1 MYFSRIARDGRKQLT
16 KSHLQNC
23 AEYAYV
29 IGKKFAVP
37 EMCRLTALL
46 HDLGKLTLNFIEYL
60 TRSYREQQLGHKP
73 TGRGSVIHAT
83 QGAKFLYESEPRSK
97 DLLVALVREI
107 SAICIA
113 NHHGSLMD
121 GISPDGDTPFQ
132 DRLIKDNNK
141 LFYVEVIQTAAKEIP
156 SAISELPYVL
166 ERCESELRHFI
177 YKCAANNLNLPFMIH
192 LLVKSVFSCLVDS
205 DRYNAYCFEAQ
216 LPLEDEIIIPPW
228 EDYSRRLEQH
238 IATFSVDSEI
248 NAIRHDI
255 SERCLSAAER
265 DKGIYLLDVPTGG
278 GKTLSSLRFALNHA
292 KKYGLERIIYV
303 IPYLSVLEQTAK
315 DIKTALRCQD
325 DDQFILEHHSNFV
338 VSDNEEEAQ
347 AHRLLTDRWDSPI
360 IITTMVQFLESIYS
374 CKSSDLRKLHNMANA
389 VYVFDEV
396 QSMPLKCTYL
406 FNEAV
411 NYLHYCASCTIL
423 LCTATQPPLGQV
435 SKPVYLS
442 KSSSLI
448 PDMTESFKKLK
459 RTNLKD
465 CTTRSGYSIPALRD
479 FVLAKFKS
487 EQNCLVILNTKAD
500 AARLYIELKNYSK
513 DHSQEQI
520 DLLHL
525 STSMCPAH
533 RLDTI
538 DYIKE
543 KKQENILCIST
554 QLIEAGVD
562 ISFGCVVRAIA
573 GLDSIAQAA
582 GRCNRNGEDPNGKN
596 VYIVNLAEEN
606 LSRLPDIKS
615 GADITYQI
623 LGNKPLDLLSSDV
636 VALYYKKYYYNRD
649 FQLSYP
655 VNENGYLYDLLSRN
669 QKGYGAL
676 KNRGRGEKC
685 PALGQAFKTAGDLF
699 SVIDRRTVGVL
710 VPYKKGSE
718 LARKYEKADYKT
730 RKLLLREIGRYSVS
744 LYPYQIE
751 KLHELRALTHID
763 GDILFLD
770 SGYYEDEKLGVI
782 YDKKKDLLM
791 V

>member
-97 DLLVALVREI
+97 DLIVALVREI

-156 SAISELPYVL
+156 SAISELPDVL
-166 ERCESELRHFI
+166 ERCESELRSFFG
-177 YKCAANNLNLPFMIH
+177 KCSTNNLNIFFMIH
-192 LLVKSVFSCLVDS
+192 FLVKSVFSCLVDA
-205 DRYNAYCFEAQ
+205 DRYNAYCFESQ
-216 LPLEDEIIIPPW
+216 MLPEVEIIIPLW
-228 EDYSRRLEQH
+228 EEYSRRLEQH
-238 IATFSVDSEI
+238 IATFSADSEI
-248 NAIRHDI
+248 NAIRRDI
-255 SERCLSAAER
+255 SERCLRAAER

-292 KKYGLERIIYV
+292 KKHGLGRIIYV

-315 DIKTALRCQD
+315 DIKAALRFQPD
-325 DDQFILEHHSNFV
+325 NQFILEHHSNFV
-338 VSDNEEEAQ
+338 VSDDEVEAQ

-360 IITTMVQFLESIYS
+360 IITTMVQFLESVYS

-389 VYVFDEV
+389 VFIFDEV

-411 NYLHYCASCTIL
+411 NYLHYCASCSIL

-448 PDMTESFKKLK
+448 PDMTESFNKLK

-465 CTTRSGYSIPALRD
+465 CTTRSGYSIAALRD

-487 EQNCLVILNTKAD
+487 EHNCLVILNTKAD
-500 AARLYIELKNYSK
+500 AARLYIELRNYIT
-513 DHSQEQI
+513 DNSQEQI

-615 GADITYQI
+615 GAAITYQI
-623 LGNKPLDLLSSDV
+623 LENKPPNLLSSDV
-636 VALYYKKYYYNRD
+636 VAQYYEKYYYNRD

-676 KNRGRGEKC
+676 QNRERGKKC
-685 PALGQAFKTAGDLF
+685 PALIQAFKTAGDLF
-699 SVIDRRTVGVL
+699 SVIDQRTTSVL
-710 VPYKKGSE
+710 VPYTKGIE
-718 LARKYEKADYKT
+718 LAQIYKQGDFNT
-730 RKLLLREIGRYSVS
+730 KKRLLREIGRYSVS
-744 LYPYQIE
+744 LYFYQLE
-751 KLHELRALTHID
+751 KLHELRALTQVD
-763 GDILFLD
+763 DNILFLD
-770 SGYYEDEKLGVI
+770 PGYHDDNLGVI
-782 YDKKKDLLM
+782 FEKKSEFLM